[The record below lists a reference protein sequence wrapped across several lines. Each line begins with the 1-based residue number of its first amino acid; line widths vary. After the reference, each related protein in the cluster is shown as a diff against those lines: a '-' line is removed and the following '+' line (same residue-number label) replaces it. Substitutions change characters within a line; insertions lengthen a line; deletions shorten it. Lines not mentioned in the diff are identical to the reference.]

1 MQMNIY
7 STKAAFS
14 LSRGASANQTER
26 GQPCPPPG
34 PAAARSA
41 KPALLCL
48 LILWLHVVGLPPAA
62 AQPRIIAQ
70 PRNASVLLGQDAQ
83 FGLSASSTRDLTFQ
97 WWFVG
102 RALAGAT
109 NLSVTV
115 TNVALSSLGR
125 YEVVVTDS
133 AGQVTSAPA
142 WLLLARWTELVV
154 FGRGHDLPRCGGL
167 VWQNYLAN
175 RLGVRLRNYAEAA
188 PSFDPSIVPSSLILS
203 QIERYLSSSA
213 PTMNTLVGLWQG
225 SVDVMF
231 GMPVEEA
238 VSNQLALMRVLVDA
252 GARSFLLPTM
262 WPPELIPFWVAN
274 PDSYLNLT
282 SEVVAEYNTQVSE
295 GLKALQA
302 EHALTIYRPDMFA
315 YLKAVSENPAA
326 YGFREPLGLDF
337 ICNGLHFT
345 TAVHRLSSEE
355 FYRLLTPPPLRMDS
369 PVRTPGGNVVLNWS
383 GGSPPFR
390 IECTTDLL
398 SGRWEPV
405 GELGLVPSATVKA
418 ASPQEFFRVLNLG
431 Q

>member
-1 MQMNIY
+1 MQMNT
-7 STKAAFS
+7 SS
-14 LSRGASANQTER
+14 SGATAIKQEH

-34 PAAARSA
+34 LAAARSA
-41 KPALLCL
+41 RPALLCL
-48 LILWLHVVGLPPAA
+48 VVLWLHVVGLPPAA
-62 AQPRIIAQ
+62 AQPKIITQ
-70 PRNASVLLGQDAQ
+70 PRNASVSLGQDAQ
-83 FGLSASSTRDLTFQ
+83 FGLSASSTLDLTFQ
-97 WWFVG
+97 WWFAG
-102 RALAGAT
+102 RPLEGAT
-109 NLSVTV
+109 NSSVTV
-115 TNVALSSLGR
+115 TNAALSSLGR

-133 AGQVTSAPA
+133 AGQVASAPA

-154 FGRGHDLPRCGGL
+154 FGRGHDSPRCGGL

-175 RLGVRLRNYAEAA
+175 RLGVRLRNYHVEGA
-188 PSFDPSIVPSSLILS
+188 PVFNPSIVPSSLILS

-238 VSNQLALMRVLVDA
+238 VANQLALMRMLVDA

-274 PDSYLNLT
+274 PDSYPNLT
-282 SEVVAEYNTQVSE
+282 SELVTEYNAQVTE

-315 YLKAVSENPAA
+315 FLKAVSQNPAA
-326 YGFREPLGLDF
+326 YGFRKPLGLDF
-337 ICNGLHFT
+337 ICNELHFT

-355 FYRLLTPPPLRMDS
+355 FYRSLNP
-369 PVRTPGGNVVLNWS
+369 PVRIDSAIRTLGGDVALNWR

-390 IECTTDLL
+390 LERAKDLL
-398 SGRWEPV
+398 SGQWEPV
-405 GELGLVPSATVKA
+405 GELGFVPTATLKP
-418 ASPQEFFRVLNLG
+418 ASPQEFFRVLPLG